1 MSAEN
6 ESDLSRLL
14 RDVARAPSQD
24 PPADLAGRRV
34 GRYVLVESIGRGGM
48 GEVWRARDQKLAR
61 SVAVKLLMVG
71 SLTEEGCESADDAR
85 ARFLREAQAAAALA
99 HPNICAV
106 YIEQARRAWHAR
118 AAVPPDGTDK
128 TRDVL
133 ALVHDQLPVGIWL
146 ARAKDGSEVYANARF
161 AEILGLGLQD
171 AAAGG
176 YAAPYGIHDRS
187 GAVYPEERMP
197 FVRALRERGPVEVD
211 DIVIHR
217 PDGHRAYV
225 RAFAKP
231 LLDDTGEPEYV
242 VIAFV
247 DISREVAAQKER
259 ELSETRAQRAARMA
273 SVGKLAGGIAHDFNN
288 MLAVVRTT
296 AFLLEKETDPA
307 RRASDLALIREMSDR
322 AAALTRSLLSFTGR
336 PAARREPVDLAA
348 VVQNLAPIFERAVDA
363 RIKVTVDA
371 RSARTVLG
379 DAAELEQIVMNLV
392 MNGRDA
398 MPEGGALS
406 IDVRD
411 DAATTTLV
419 VSDSGRGIPLELR
432 ERVFEPYFTTK
443 SARAFPG
450 AGLGL
455 ATVYGVV
462 QGHGGTVVVD
472 DAPGGGARIT
482 IRLPSVPNEG
492 VATAP
497 QQSSVARVQA
507 GAANTE
513 RPRVLLAEDDDVV
526 RFVSERALISVGY
539 HVVTACDG
547 DEAIAV
553 LEARGAELAAVLLDV
568 HMPGCGGVGA
578 FRRARTLF
586 PTLPILFITG
596 YSDDEEQRQIVEM
609 GADACLQKPV
619 AIELLDAELRRLI
632 ASSATKNQRHS

>member
-1 MSAEN
+1 MLPNDDNEN
-6 ESDLSRLL
+6 E
-14 RDVARAPSQD
+14 
-24 PPADLAGRRV
+24 
-34 GRYVLVESIGRGGM
+34 
-48 GEVWRARDQKLAR
+48 
-61 SVAVKLLMVG
+61 
-71 SLTEEGCESADDAR
+71 
-85 ARFLREAQAAAALA
+85 
-99 HPNICAV
+99 
-106 YIEQARRAWHAR
+106 
-118 AAVPPDGTDK
+118 K

-187 GAVYPEERMP
+187 GALYPEERMP
-197 FVRALRERGPVEVD
+197 FVRALRERAPVEVD

-231 LLDDTGEPEYV
+231 LFDGKGEPEYV

-259 ELSETRAQRAARMA
+259 ELSEARAQRAARME

-288 MLAVVRTT
+288 LLAVVRTT
-296 AFLLEKETDPA
+296 AFLLEHESDSAK
-307 RRASDLALIREMSDR
+307 RASDLALIREMSDR

-336 PAARREPVDLAA
+336 PAAKREAVNLAA
-348 VVQNLAPIFERAVDA
+348 VVMNLAPIFQRAVDA

-371 RSARTVLG
+371 HSTRTILG

-392 MNGRDA
+392 MNARDA
-398 MPEGGALS
+398 MPEGGALT
-406 IDVRD
+406 IEVHDEPE
-411 DAATTTLV
+411 AATTVLV
-419 VSDSGRGIPLELR
+419 VADTGQGIAAELR

-443 SARAFPG
+443 SAHAAPG

-455 ATVYGVV
+455 ATVYGLV
-462 QGHGGTVVVD
+462 QGHGGTIVVD
-472 DAPGGGARIT
+472 DAPRGGARLT
-482 IRLPSVPNEG
+482 VRLPSV
-492 VATAP
+492 
-497 QQSSVARVQA
+497 A
-507 GAANTE
+507 GAPAPVVDRVGRDAVEVRST

-526 RFVSERALISVGY
+526 RFVSERALEHIGY
-539 HVVTACDG
+539 DVVSARDG
-547 DEAIAV
+547 HEAISL
-553 LEARGAELAAVLLDV
+553 LEARGNDFAAVLLDV
-568 HMPGCGGVGA
+568 HMPGCGGVGV

-586 PTLPILFITG
+586 PRLPVVFITG
-596 YSDDEEQRQIVEM
+596 FSDAQEQRQIVEM

-619 AIELLDAELRRLI
+619 AIELLEEELRRVI
-632 ASSATKNQRHS
+632 TTRA